1 MPFAA
6 AGAIAGVASAGI
18 GLASSLSQKGAVA
31 GGQSSANAAQTAAL
45 EQARNDLGPWRTAG
59 GNALGVAGDL
69 SGANG
74 IDAARAA
81 QGNFLESP
89 GYQWQLGEGLR
100 AVDAGA
106 AAKGMLR
113 SGATIKAEEAYGQGL
128 AKQDFAN
135 YYNRLFDLSKLGESA
150 ATGSAAADVTTG
162 QGIAQ
167 TNASAAGQQSSIY
180 GNLGQGLSSTV
191 NGLFSNPQV
200 ASYLGGLGSGSNY
213 NPNSTAFTDP
223 SQFVMPGSAGS
234 FF

>member
-89 GYQWQLGEGLR
+89 GYQWQLDQGLR
-100 AVDAGA
+100 AIDAGA
-106 AAKGMLR
+106 AAKGILR
-113 SGATIKAEEAYGQGL
+113 SGATLKAEEAYGQGL

-135 YYNRLFDLSKLGESA
+135 YYNRLFDLSKLGEQA

-162 QGIAQ
+162 QGVAQ
-167 TNASAAGQQSSIY
+167 TDASAGAANSSIY
-180 GNLGQGLSSTV
+180 GNLGKGLSTTA
-191 NGLFSNPQV
+191 NNLFSDPAFQNWLKPP
-200 ASYLGGLGSGSNY
+200 GGAIVGSPY
-213 NPNSTAFTDP
+213 T
-223 SQFVMPGSAGS
+223 PGANGQIAPGYG
-234 FF
+234 